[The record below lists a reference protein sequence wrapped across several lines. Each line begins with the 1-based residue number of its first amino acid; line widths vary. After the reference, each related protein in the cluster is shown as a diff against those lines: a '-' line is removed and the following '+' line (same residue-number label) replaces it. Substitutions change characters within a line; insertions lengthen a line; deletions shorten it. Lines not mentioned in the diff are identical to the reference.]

1 MKKIT
6 TIATIIFAFLMVPS
20 TSITAQEFSD
30 LNKSPMDIASYPS
43 SYKEANKQM
52 KIIYSRPQLKGR
64 SLEKL
69 APNGKVWRTGAN
81 EATELV
87 LYTDYTLGGKPLKA
101 GTYTMATIPGDKEWT
116 IIINSDL
123 NTWGSYYYKEN
134 KDVARIKVPV
144 KMVGESLEAF
154 SIALVDDGNK
164 GVTMHLGWDKVRVA
178 VPFVKA
184 NY

>member
-1 MKKIT
+1 MKKFT
-6 TIATIIFAFLMVPS
+6 TIAFVFLMVLS

-87 LYTDYTLGGKPLKA
+87 LYTDFTLGDKTLKA
-101 GTYTMATIPGDKEWT
+101 GTYSFYTIPGEKKWT

-123 NTWGSYYYKEN
+123 NTWGSYTYNDKN
-134 KDVARIKVPV
+134 DVARIKVPV
-144 KMVGESLEAF
+144 TAGKKSLEAF
-154 SIALVDDGNK
+154 SITLADDGNK
-164 GVTMHLGWDKVRVA
+164 GITMHLGWDKVRVA

-184 NY
+184 K